1 MSASRPTK
9 LVSLARRLPGG
20 AVRGAGA
27 VLLPDGHVTTSLE
40 RSNVAAAEGLARGVL
55 GGAAYEAA
63 HTEGGGLSQK
73 EATALAETYTD

>member
-1 MSASRPTK
+1 MAARTDHEERTDEPAAPVRRRSRHP
-9 LVSLARRLPGG
+9 
-20 AVRGAGA
+20 
-27 VLLPDGHVTTSLE
+27 
-40 RSNVAAAEGLARGVL
+40 VATAEGLARGVL